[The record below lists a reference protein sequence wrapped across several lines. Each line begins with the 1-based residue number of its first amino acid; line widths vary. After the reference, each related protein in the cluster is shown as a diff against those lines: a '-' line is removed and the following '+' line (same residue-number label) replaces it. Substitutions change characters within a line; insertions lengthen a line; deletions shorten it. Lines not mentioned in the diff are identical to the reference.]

1 MITKEAVLTFQKN
14 WGERIIDISKIYQN
28 NGDFRSSAINFIA
41 DLYAYDSELVLF
53 KPTLASENPFRLTST
68 SALSYFIGA
77 NPNFIEDKGFA
88 IKGWTNV
95 RWKNSGI
102 SIIDRTA
109 ICMGNYYFTNTDGEL
124 KVEFSIVL
132 HELDSGE
139 LKIVLH
145 DSHLPYQK

>member
-1 MITKEAVLTFQKN
+1 MITKEAVLAFQKK
-14 WGERIIDISKIYQN
+14 WGKGIIDIGKIYKN
-28 NGDFRSSAINFIA
+28 NGDFRSAAINFINN
-41 DLYAYDSELVLF
+41 LYAYNSEQVLF
-53 KPTLASENPFRLTST
+53 KPTLAFENQFRLTST
-68 SALSYFIGA
+68 SALSYFIGG
-77 NPNFIEDKGFA
+77 NSNFTEDKGFA

-95 RWKNSGI
+95 KWQNAGI

-109 ICMGNYYFTNTDGEL
+109 ICMGNYYFTNTEGEL

-139 LKIVLH
+139 LKIILH